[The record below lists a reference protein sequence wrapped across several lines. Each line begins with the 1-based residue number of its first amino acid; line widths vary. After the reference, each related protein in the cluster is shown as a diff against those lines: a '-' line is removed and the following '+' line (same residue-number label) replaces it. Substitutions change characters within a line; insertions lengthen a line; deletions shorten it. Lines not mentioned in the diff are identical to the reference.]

1 MLEYVKSAV
10 TRNQSEKKINSLLDY
25 IANSTN
31 TNLLQSFYSTT
42 LERLA
47 EAKNERL
54 WFKTQLKLCTLWFQ
68 MKEYSKA
75 TKLMKELHRQDFGFS
90 NYIKTTT
97 RVHPYIPS
105 LKKQHHSQD
114 IIARSISFEPSPCWD
129 EHACLH

>member
-31 TNLLQSFYSTT
+31 TKLLQSFYSTT

-47 EAKNERL
+47 EGKNERL

-75 TKLMKELHRQDFGFS
+75 AKLMKELHRQASPSSASYDIATLHIS
-90 NYIKTTT
+90 LHLHTSKVPILT
-97 RVHPYIPS
+97 RPV
-105 LKKQHHSQD
+105 KMG
-114 IIARSISFEPSPCWD
+114 
-129 EHACLH
+129 